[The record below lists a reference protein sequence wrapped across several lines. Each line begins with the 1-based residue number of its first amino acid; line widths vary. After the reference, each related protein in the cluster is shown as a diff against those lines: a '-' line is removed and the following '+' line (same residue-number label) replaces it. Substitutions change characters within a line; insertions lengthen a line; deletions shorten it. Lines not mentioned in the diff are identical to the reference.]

1 MDQDLRQ
8 CAPFL
13 VLIVE
18 DEVLVAMD
26 MEERVQ
32 SLGYAVL
39 GPAPS
44 VAAAGSLLDL
54 ETPGA
59 ALLDV
64 ELRGERVSPI
74 AERLRQLGIPFALVT
89 GYARLPL
96 DDPALVGAPRLS
108 KPVAESELASML
120 RKLLRREGL
129 HEDEGG
135 RS

>member
-1 MDQDLRQ
+1 MDQDLGR
-8 CAPFL
+8 CTPPL

-44 VAAAGSLLDL
+44 VAAAGSLLDS
-54 ETPGA
+54 ETPRA

-74 AERLRQLGIPFALVT
+74 AERLRRLGIPFALVT
-89 GYARLPL
+89 GYARLLL

-108 KPVAESELASML
+108 KPVAEAELASML
-120 RKLLRREGL
+120 RKML
-129 HEDEGG
+129 
-135 RS
+135 SQK